1 MRNPGVIQVGGR
13 KSEEIRFR
21 SRVRQRHRECRVKIE
36 TAPSLARLGT
46 FARLR
51 LAGAAS
57 AKQERDRFYF
67 HGKALFSSPGSL
79 HLCVRLTRRQ
89 SQRPRPSRLLLTKE
103 EWNEAIES

>member
-13 KSEEIRFR
+13 RSTEIRFC
-21 SRVRQRHRECRVKIE
+21 SRVRQRHRECRLKIE
-36 TAPSLARLGT
+36 AAPSLARLGT

-67 HGKALFSSPGSL
+67 HEKAALFISEVASCLRSPNKAPE
-79 HLCVRLTRRQ
+79 LTTTAVM
-89 SQRPRPSRLLLTKE
+89 PRADERKTE
-103 EWNEAIES
+103 